1 MMSTL
6 SLQITSRLK
15 TSGSVL

>member
-1 MMSTL
+1 MSTL

-15 TSGSVL
+15 ISGSVL